1 MADLMKNIDY
11 QKLIERIGNTYQSAK
26 NKIISAVNTEML
38 HAYWQIGK
46 DIIDFEQGGKLKA
59 EYGKQLLENL
69 AKDLSLR
76 FGQGFSR
83 SNLNYMRLL
92 YNKYPIC
99 ETLSHK
105 LSWSHYYELLKVDD
119 DLAREF
125 YEKQAI
131 TENWTIRELRR
142 QKKSGLFHR
151 LAIGKD
157 KDQILELS
165 KKGQIIKSEEDFI
178 KNPYVFEFLNFPENY
193 QYTETDIEQLK
204 NKVKEIIEK

>member
-1 MADLMKNIDY
+1 MLLVLWYSTTQARVIRVPADYPTIQQGIDAASYGDLTKNVDY

-26 NKIISAVNTEML
+26 SKIISAVNTEML

-46 DIIDFEQGGKLKA
+46 DIIEFEQGGKLKA

-105 LSWSHYYELLKVDD
+105 LSWSH
-119 DLAREF
+119 
-125 YEKQAI
+125 
-131 TENWTIRELRR
+131 
-142 QKKSGLFHR
+142 
-151 LAIGKD
+151 
-157 KDQILELS
+157 
-165 KKGQIIKSEEDFI
+165 
-178 KNPYVFEFLNFPENY
+178 
-193 QYTETDIEQLK
+193 
-204 NKVKEIIEK
+204 